1 MIASPFVHIFLLI
14 LMESA
19 ISVSALCN
27 QSRWKVI
34 RGRLISNGVAKIVQ
48 TISCKT
54 ACIRRTEFA
63 LFADQNTANDP
74 DVALSG
80 ESLEKMSTEP
90 SVPFNSKALPRWQN
104 TEKFTAAEMTQWWGQ
119 TDALITIGTGGLQP
133 SHVNVLLE
141 YLAAH
146 NLVKVKL
153 STNRLSMSTFQLAE
167 QCQEELQNVSME
179 TEIVES
185 RGKCF
190 LLRRLHVLP
199 EKLRRYRADSVIP
212 IDAFMTPSQSSR
224 PSTSKEGKRQGLVTR
239 KKKKTDSTFAT
250 PTSKSSKQ
258 STAPNHSKK
267 TASSGKST
275 LNRPLKRSSSSSSSP
290 LLFETKDS
298 VATSSAFRRKHT
310 RSESTTHG
318 TSSTSNRSW
327 KRSPRLSE
335 SKENVGRSSST
346 LRYNNKRKSSEPKT
360 FGDKPPSP
368 FSRQRKSSSVRE
380 ASDQSLLYNRRKTI

>member
-1 MIASPFVHIFLLI
+1 MIASPFVHAFLLI

-34 RGRLISNGVAKIVQ
+34 RGRLVSNGMAKIVQ
-48 TISCKT
+48 TMSCKT

-74 DVALSG
+74 DLALSG

-104 TEKFTAAEMTQWWGQ
+104 TEKFTATEMTQWWGQ

-167 QCQEELQNVSME
+167 QCQEELQKVTME
-179 TEIVES
+179 TEIIES

-212 IDAFMTPSQSSR
+212 VDAFMTPRQSSR
-224 PSTSKEGKRQGLVTR
+224 PSTSQEGKRQGLVTR

-258 STAPNHSKK
+258 SIAPNHSKK
-267 TASSGKST
+267 TASSGKFT
-275 LNRPLKRSSSSSSSP
+275 LNRPLKRSLSSSSSS
-290 LLFETKDS
+290 LFETKDS

-310 RSESTTHG
+310 RGETTTHG
-318 TSSTSNRSW
+318 TTSTPNRSW
-327 KRSPRLSE
+327 KRSSRLSE
-335 SKENVGRSSST
+335 SKENVGTSSST

-360 FGDKPPSP
+360 FGSKPPSP
-368 FSRQRKSSSVRE
+368 FSRERKSSSVRE